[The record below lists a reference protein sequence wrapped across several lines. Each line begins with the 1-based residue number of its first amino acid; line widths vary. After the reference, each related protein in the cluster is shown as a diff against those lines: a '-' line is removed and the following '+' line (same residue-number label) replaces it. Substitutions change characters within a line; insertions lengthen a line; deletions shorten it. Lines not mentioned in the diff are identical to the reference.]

1 MGITVVTEGMMMG
14 NRVALMNIWPDN
26 FQSRTIGWGKHKL
39 TFIDVCKV
47 EQNKPNNF
55 LFAISMKNNMF
66 CFSNTLYFG
75 YGQTIEM
82 GIIH

>member
-1 MGITVVTEGMMMG
+1 MS
-14 NRVALMNIWPDN
+14 A
-26 FQSRTIGWGKHKL
+26 
-39 TFIDVCKV
+39 CKV

>member
-1 MGITVVTEGMMMG
+1 MS
-14 NRVALMNIWPDN
+14 A
-26 FQSRTIGWGKHKL
+26 
-39 TFIDVCKV
+39 CKV
-47 EQNKPNNF
+47 EQNKPNDF

-66 CFSNTLYFG
+66 CFSNTHYFG